1 MDLSTMLAEANISTV
16 AIVDDDL
23 SMELSVHD
31 LLAVDGDL
39 EALLGDPHDPDTQQY
54 RELLIAHNY
63 DFDGLPDR
71 ASPLADERVRNAA
84 PNRLREAAESVLNTR
99 HDNAAPV
106 RRLQD
111 LLQGA
116 GVAPDNIHTYSK
128 PEMPPEHQYDLLIVD
143 YYLVDNSA
151 EKTIPFV
158 KTVLDA
164 HVGRPHPLQVVLM
177 STYEAEI
184 KQKFSTFRPELGVS
198 SSRMRVM
205 SKPVTDD
212 YLTHWKLAL
221 SQLANDRSYIGALE
235 GFIRNTGVSIKRAA
249 EQQAEHLWE
258 LDLQAMDILHET
270 ACRDNDDY
278 SRYVQECISRHL
290 LTQIEGQAAMRG
302 SISTLEALL
311 QRHRTENVIPPVA
324 EIGDSRAAI
333 RSLMRS
339 MEWRGGGAPT
349 LTPYPAQGDNLDKAK
364 WVKKNLRFG
373 MVLKDSLGKEWLN
386 LTQACDLAQAK
397 DHALETT
404 SLLLICGYRTHPST
418 GAAENG
424 GLVQM
429 NSAMTDDDAE
439 VLGWNMRYVRT
450 PSIQEFGLA
459 FGDHWQVIGELR
471 LDLTQSIAEQYA
483 SRAARVGLQRMMWSW
498 KLEGV
503 GIQVKA
509 LTEAA
514 PDAVMAGVNLSGHSM
529 TRNKKEELHLD
540 SQSLTLLAE
549 EFPGIY
555 GEMLHAHRGVQ
566 LKKGERHDGTPLM
579 LFCKGKPQTMKA
591 LRDELNYEN
600 WLGSQKNAEKVIVAL
615 WYVET
620 ISDHIE

>member
-1 MDLSTMLAEANISTV
+1 MMAQAQILTV

-23 SMELSVHD
+23 SLELSVQN

-39 EALLGDPHDPDTQQY
+39 EALLGDPHDPDNQQY
-54 RELLIAHNY
+54 RDLLITYNY
-63 DFDGLPDR
+63 DFDGLSDR
-71 ASPLADERVRNAA
+71 ASPLADERVRDAA
-84 PNRLREAAESVLNTR
+84 PKRLREAAELVLSAR
-99 HDNAAPV
+99 HESAAPV
-106 RRLQD
+106 RRLQG
-111 LLQGA
+111 LLQSA
-116 GVAPDNIHTYSK
+116 GIAPENIHTYSK
-128 PEMPPEHQYDLLIVD
+128 PEMPPEQQYDLLIVD

-184 KQKFSTFRPELGVS
+184 RHKFSTFRPALKVS

-212 YLTHWKLAL
+212 YLTHWKLTL
-221 SQLANDRSYIGALE
+221 SQLASDRSYIGALE
-235 GFIRNTGVSIKRAA
+235 GFISNTGMSITKAA

-270 ACRDNDDY
+270 ASRDNDDY

-302 SISTLEALL
+302 SISTLEELL
-311 QRHRTENVIPPVA
+311 QRHRKENVIPPVA

-349 LTPYPAQGDNLDKAK
+349 FTPYPTQGTNLDKAK

-373 MVLKDSLGKEWLN
+373 MVLKDSAGKEWLN

-397 DHALETT
+397 EYALETT
-404 SLLLICGYRTHPST
+404 SLLLICGYRRHPSAE
-418 GAAENG
+418 AAENG

-429 NSAMTDDDAE
+429 NSAMTEDDAE

-450 PSIQEFGLA
+450 PSIQELGLA

-503 GIQVKA
+503 GMQVKK
-509 LTEAA
+509 LTEAGSE
-514 PDAVMAGVNLSGHSM
+514 DAMGGVKVSGHSM

-540 SQSLTLLAE
+540 SQSLTLLAT

-555 GEMLHAHRGVQ
+555 GDTVHAHRGVQ

-579 LFCKGKPQTMKA
+579 LFCKAKPQTMKA
-591 LRDELNYEN
+591 LRDELKYES
-600 WLGSQKNAEKVIVAL
+600 WLTSPKNAEKVIVAL
-615 WYVET
+615 WYVEPA
-620 ISDHIE
+620 SENVE